1 MKLSRER
8 RPSPFYH
15 SLFLILDGLRWRGNR
30 SFMEKFI
37 RGNKHHMTLNDLLQT
52 LAALRFAP
60 RRERCALKDLT
71 QEELP
76 CIVMRKM
83 RPIVLVQAHE
93 KTLDGFDVLGEQKIE
108 LKRSASV
115 HDTIRFMRLE
125 KDEQSL
131 HDSQNDWFAR
141 MVSRFKAY
149 GFYVFSLS
157 FLINVLN
164 ILAPLIVV
172 IVFKQIE
179 AAKSLDNLLNILYGL
194 GLYVSFLTV
203 IRLTRSQ
210 VLNYL
215 SSRVGYL
222 IGSQVMRRILYL
234 PSSYTEVASVAAQM
248 ARIRDFDTIQQFIP
262 GLGTDALLD
271 IPFALLMVLAL
282 FLLAG
287 PLALVP
293 LAALGIFAVFG
304 YLMRKKIEFASS
316 EASKHGKE
324 RHDFFMD
331 TLNNL
336 EQIQVQYLLP
346 FWQER
351 FLRVARRASVS
362 IFRAASLT
370 SLVSS
375 FSYFTVTLTGLATII
390 IGVHRVKAGLLDSGS
405 LMAAMLLTWK
415 ILAPMRNGFSFLLQ
429 IDKVKK
435 TINQVDRLMAL
446 PQEEISEDAYEIDKE
461 IKGSVHFQQV
471 SLKYSNDAHPALLG
485 VNFQVEPLET
495 MVIFGHGGGGQT
507 SVLKLILG
515 LYIPQAG
522 RVLIDNKHSRQ
533 INPTFL
539 RENIAYLPEE
549 PTVFSG
555 TIRQSLQMFAP
566 KASET
571 EIHKAFEEL
580 GILER
585 VKGLPDQFETVLD
598 RQEQAHL
605 GQSFLKRLNLAM
617 LLLRDS
623 KLWLLDNPGSTQ
635 NETNE
640 ILQVIRSLKG
650 KATIIIASKTT
661 EYFEVCDKVLWLN
674 SGRVQFFGSPQEMTV
689 LLQKAAGRS
698 A

>member
-1 MKLSRER
+1 MKLSQASRA
-8 RPSPFYH
+8 PSPFYH

-30 SFMEKFI
+30 AFMEKFI
-37 RGNKHHMTLNDLLQT
+37 RGDKQTMTLNDLLQT

-60 RRERCALKDLT
+60 VRDHFALKDIS
-71 QEELP
+71 QDELP
-76 CIVMRKM
+76 CIIIRKM
-83 RPIVLVQAHE
+83 RPILLVQGHD
-93 KTLDGFDVLGEQKIE
+93 KTLDGFDILGEQKVE
-108 LKRSASV
+108 LKRGSGTYE
-115 HDTIRFMRLE
+115 TIRFKRLE
-125 KDEQSL
+125 KDEVSP
-131 HDSQNDWFAR
+131 HDSQADWFTQ

-164 ILAPLIVV
+164 IVAPLIIV

-194 GLYVSFLTV
+194 GLYISFLTV

-234 PSSYTEVASVAAQM
+234 PPSYTEVASVAAQM
-248 ARIRDFDTIQQFIP
+248 ARVRDFDTIQQFIP

-271 IPFALLMVLAL
+271 IPFALMMVLAL
-282 FLLAG
+282 FLLSG

-293 LAALGIFAVFG
+293 LSALAIFAAFG
-304 YLMRKKIEFASS
+304 YLMRKKIEYTSS

-351 FLRVARRASVS
+351 FLKVARRASVS
-362 IFRAASLT
+362 VFRAASLT

-390 IGVHRVKAGLLDSGS
+390 IGVHMVKTGQLDAGR
-405 LMAAMLLTWK
+405 LMASMLLTWK

-435 TINQVDRLMAL
+435 TIAQVDRLMAL

-485 VNFQVEPLET
+485 VNFQVEPNET
-495 MVIFGHGGGGQT
+495 LVIFGHGGSGQT

-555 TIRQSLQMFAP
+555 TMRHSLQMFAP
-566 KASET
+566 KASDA
-571 EIHKAFEEL
+571 EIDKVFSEL
-580 GILER
+580 GLWEK
-585 VKGLPDQFETVLD
+585 VNALPDRLDTVLD

-617 LLLRDS
+617 LLLRDCN
-623 KLWLLDNPGSTQ
+623 LWLLDNPGSAQ
-635 NETNE
+635 ENHE
-640 ILQVIRSLKG
+640 IVQVIRSLKG
-650 KATIIIASKTT
+650 KATIIIASKNTD
-661 EYFEVCDKVLWLN
+661 YFEFCDKVLWLN
-674 SGRVQFFGSPQEMTV
+674 SGRVQFFGSPQEMTNN
-689 LLQKAAGRS
+689 LQKAAGR
-698 A
+698 

>member
-1 MKLSRER
+1 MKPQLQPRAL
-8 RPSPFYH
+8 SPFYH

-30 SFMEKFI
+30 SFLEKFI
-37 RGNKHHMTLNDLLQT
+37 RGDKYQMTLHDLLQT

-60 RRERCALKDLT
+60 MRDRLALKDLT
-71 QEELP
+71 QDELP
-76 CIVMRKM
+76 CIVMHRM
-83 RPIVLVQAHE
+83 RPLLLVQLHE
-93 KTLDGFDVLGEQKIE
+93 KSLEGFDILGEQKVE
-108 LKRSASV
+108 LKRSGAV
-115 HDTIRFMRLE
+115 HETIRFKRLE
-125 KDEQSL
+125 KDEVSL
-131 HDSQNDWFAR
+131 HDSQSDWFTR
-141 MVSRFKAY
+141 MVSRFRAY
-149 GFYVFSLS
+149 GYYVFSLS
-157 FLINVLN
+157 FLINLLN
-164 ILAPLIVV
+164 IVAPFIII
-172 IVFKQIE
+172 IVFNQIE
-179 AAKSLDNLLNILYGL
+179 AAKSLENLLNILYGL
-194 GLYVSFLTV
+194 GLYISFLTV

-234 PSSYTEVASVAAQM
+234 PPSYTEVASVAAQM

-271 IPFALLMVLAL
+271 IPFALMMVLAM

-293 LAALGIFAVFG
+293 LSALAIFAVFG
-304 YLMRKKIEFASS
+304 YLMRKKIEYASS

-351 FLRVARRASVS
+351 FLKVARRASVS

-390 IGVHRVKAGLLDSGS
+390 IGVHRVKEGSLDTGS

-435 TINQVDRLMAL
+435 TIGQVDRLMAL
-446 PQEEISEDAYEIDKE
+446 PLEEISEDAYEIDKE

-485 VNFQVEPLET
+485 VNFQVEPNET
-495 MVIFGHGGGGQT
+495 LVIFGHGGSGQT

-555 TIRQSLQMFAP
+555 TIRQSLEMYAP
-566 KASET
+566 KASDAEVQ
-571 EIHKAFEEL
+571 KVLSEL
-580 GILER
+580 GVWEGIR
-585 VKGLPDQFETVLD
+585 SLPRQLDTVLD

-623 KLWLLDNPGSTQ
+623 KLWLLDNPGAVQ
-635 NETNE
+635 GENNE
-640 ILQVIRSLKG
+640 IMQVIKSLKG
-650 KATIIIASKTT
+650 KATIIIASKNTD
-661 EYFEVCDKVLWLN
+661 YFEVCDKVLWLN
-674 SGRVQFFGSPQEMTV
+674 SGRVQFFGSPQEMTTI
-689 LLQKAAGRS
+689 LQKAAGR
-698 A
+698 

>member
-1 MKLSRER
+1 MVEEGGCMTSALKKSRH
-8 RPSPFYH
+8 SPFYQ

-30 SFMEKFI
+30 SFLEKFI
-37 RGNKHHMTLNDLLQT
+37 RGDKSQMTLQDLLQT
-52 LAALRFAP
+52 LASLRFAP
-60 RRERCALKDLT
+60 LRDRWALKDLT
-71 QEELP
+71 QDELP
-76 CIVMRKM
+76 CIVLCKM
-83 RPIVLVQAHE
+83 RPIILIHCHE
-93 KTLDGFDVLGEQKIE
+93 KSFDGFDILSEQKVE
-108 LKRSASV
+108 LKRSSAV
-115 HDTIRFMRLE
+115 YEAIRFKRLE

-141 MVSRFKAY
+141 LVSRFRAY
-149 GFYVFSLS
+149 GLYVFSLS
-157 FLINVLN
+157 FLINALN

-172 IVFKQIE
+172 IVFQQIE
-179 AAKSLDNLLNILYGL
+179 AAKSLENLLNILYGL
-194 GLYVSFLTV
+194 GLYISFLTI
-203 IRLTRSQ
+203 IRLMRSQ

-215 SSRVGYL
+215 ASRVGYV

-234 PSSYTEVASVAAQM
+234 PSSYTEMASVAAQM

-287 PLALVP
+287 PLALIP
-293 LAALGIFAVFG
+293 LSALAIFAVFG
-304 YLMRKKIEFASS
+304 YLMRKKIEYASS

-351 FLRVARRASVS
+351 FLKVARRASMSV
-362 IFRAASLT
+362 FRAASLT

-390 IGVHRVKAGLLDSGS
+390 IGVHRVKAGLLDAGS

-485 VNFQVEPLET
+485 VNFQVEPL
-495 MVIFGHGGGGQT
+495 
-507 SVLKLILG
+507 
-515 LYIPQAG
+515 
-522 RVLIDNKHSRQ
+522 
-533 INPTFL
+533 
-539 RENIAYLPEE
+539 
-549 PTVFSG
+549 
-555 TIRQSLQMFAP
+555 
-566 KASET
+566 
-571 EIHKAFEEL
+571 
-580 GILER
+580 
-585 VKGLPDQFETVLD
+585 
-598 RQEQAHL
+598 
-605 GQSFLKRLNLAM
+605 
-617 LLLRDS
+617 
-623 KLWLLDNPGSTQ
+623 
-635 NETNE
+635 
-640 ILQVIRSLKG
+640 
-650 KATIIIASKTT
+650 ATGAVVRPR
-661 EYFEVCDKVLWLN
+661 F
-674 SGRVQFFGSPQEMTV
+674 
-689 LLQKAAGRS
+689 
-698 A
+698 